1 VRKQGLRLAALL
13 RSIALAA
20 LLVAVPSPTAN
31 AAATARAAF
40 VPFEA
45 FQDAEPSIET
55 GQSAWRLTQI
65 DGAWASQRG
74 SPAIVVATIDT
85 GVDRGHPDLAGAV
98 VSGASF
104 VSSPASVC
112 PDGDGEDD
120 NSHGTH
126 IAGII
131 AAAGGESAGM
141 TGVASGVRIL
151 PVKALDC
158 AGFGAVSDVAAAIVW
173 ATDQGARIVNV
184 SLGTTTDSPALDAA
198 VRYAVDR
205 DVLVVAAAGNC
216 GTLTGRCRQP
226 DQREYPAALPGV
238 LAVGATDSSD
248 EVAVFST
255 RGPQVALTA
264 PGVRIVS
271 TVPSYGT
278 YQSFHGGSLS
288 YGELT
293 GTSQAS
299 AFVAGVAALVWSA
312 RPTLTARE
320 VFDVLTATADDLGVP
335 GRDDLYGYGRV
346 NALRAVRYARAEI
359 RAVSPY

>member
-13 RSIALAA
+13 RTIALAA
-20 LLVAVPSPTAN
+20 LLVAAPTPTTN

-45 FQDAEPSIET
+45 FQDTEPSVDV
-55 GQSAWRLTQI
+55 GQSAWRVTQV
-65 DGAWASQRG
+65 DAAWARQRG

-85 GVDRGHPDLAGAV
+85 CVDRGHPDLSSALLP
-98 VSGASF
+98 GASF
-104 VSSPASVC
+104 VSSPSSVC
-112 PDGDGEDD
+112 PDSDGEDD

-131 AAAGGESAGM
+131 AAAGGESTGM
-141 TGVASGVRIL
+141 TGVAFGVRVL

-158 AGFGAVSDVAAAIVW
+158 TGFGAVSDVAAAIVW
-173 ATDQGARIVNV
+173 ATDHGARIVNV
-184 SLGTTTDSPALDAA
+184 SLGTTADSTALDAA

-205 DVLVVAAAGNC
+205 DVLLVAAAGNC
-216 GTLTGRCRQP
+216 GTLSGRCRQQ

-248 EVAVFST
+248 EVAAFST
-255 RGPQVALTA
+255 RGPQVTLTA

-278 YQSFHGGSLS
+278 YQSFHGGSLG
-288 YGELT
+288 YGALT

-320 VFDVLTATADDLGVP
+320 VFEVLTATADDLGVP
-335 GRDDLYGYGRV
+335 GRDDVYGYGRV
-346 NALRAVRYARAEI
+346 NALRAVQHALAAR
-359 RAVSPY
+359 RAVSPD